1 MSDLEKRVRVQLRK
15 SGKKPIAHKE
25 LRRRAGVGNKDIG
38 EYQKLI
44 DGMQARG
51 EIIGENRRVVLSQN
65 VGARLGTIVKVKG
78 TFGFARLDGAEQDVF
93 VPGRQLMGAMPGDRV
108 MLKVNK
114 SDGALDAGEVLSVL
128 ERARVRLSG
137 TAKPNAYGEL
147 ELIPDNH
154 AFAPLLIEGQRRAA
168 ESGEKVVATIR
179 QEGDSHRDYRAVVDR
194 RFGSAM
200 LAKNCCDAIL
210 DAAGI
215 DRQFGPEILRAAE
228 KAAER
233 DISAELPHRLDLRDE
248 PIFTIDGAD
257 TKDID
262 DAVSLKKTATG
273 WDLGVHIADVS
284 HYVTPGGPL
293 DNDAYRRGTSVY
305 FADSVIPMLPPAL
318 SNGACSLNP
327 QADRLAFSALITLDA
342 DGALTGYRFAKTV
355 IRSRVKG
362 VYDEVNRFLAGE
374 RDPALEGKYREV
386 MAQLPEM
393 AQLAEL
399 LQKRRTARGSLALS
413 STESKIKVDEN
424 GEAVD
429 VLPRVQGQAER
440 LIEELMLT
448 ANEAAA
454 TLALERQLPFV
465 FRVHE
470 TPAPEKLAVL
480 KELLDAVGLFSAK
493 VQPGVRPS
501 VLSDILRRANETPY
515 AVLINSAMLRAMQKA
530 RYNEKNLGHYGLAL
544 ANYTHFT
551 SPIRRY
557 PDLAIH
563 RILSAYVKGEPVQ
576 KLQKRFGAFV
586 ASSAKQSSERELA
599 AMGAERS
606 CEDCYKAEYMS
617 RHIGERYTGIVTSAA
632 AHGVYVQLKSTVEGL
647 VRAESLGEGMLYDG
661 RMQYATADGKRRVRV
676 GDSIA
681 VIVAAA
687 EVSTGRIDFALAD
700 PTAHPNS

>member
-15 SGKKPIAHKE
+15 SGQKPIAHKE
-25 LRRRAGVGNKDIG
+25 LRRRAGVDKKDID

-44 DGMQARG
+44 DRMQARG

-65 VGARLGTIVKVKG
+65 IGARPATIIKVKS
-78 TFGFARLDGAEQDVF
+78 TFGFARPDGAERDVF

-108 MLKVNK
+108 MLRVKK
-114 SDGALDAGEVLSVL
+114 SDGELDAGEVLSFL

-137 TAKPNAYGEL
+137 AVKPNAYGEL
-147 ELIPDNH
+147 ELIPDNT

-168 ESGEKVVATIR
+168 DIGEKVVATIR
-179 QEGDSHRDYRAVVDR
+179 QQGDSHRDYRAVVEN

-215 DRQFGPEILRAAE
+215 SRSFTPEVWQAAD
-228 KAAER
+228 KVAGR
-233 DISAELPHRLDLRDE
+233 DIASEIPNRLDLRDVT
-248 PIFTIDGAD
+248 IFTIDGAD

-262 DAVSLKKTATG
+262 DAISLQKTETG
-273 WDLGVHIADVS
+273 WALGVHIADVS
-284 HYVTPGGPL
+284 HYVTPGSPL

-305 FADSVIPMLPPAL
+305 FADSVVPMLPPAL

-327 QADRLAFSALITLDA
+327 QEDRLAFSALMTLDP
-342 DGALTGYRFAKTV
+342 DGALTDFRFAKTV

-362 VYDEVNRFLAGE
+362 VYDEVNRILAGE
-374 RDPALEGKYREV
+374 HTQALEEKYEEV
-386 MAQLPEM
+386 KPQLLEM
-393 AQLAEL
+393 AQLAKL
-399 LQKRRTARGSLALS
+399 LQKRREARGALALT

-424 GEAVD
+424 GVAVD

-454 TLALERQLPFV
+454 TLALEQQLPFV

-480 KELLDAVGLFSAK
+480 KELLDVVGLPSGK
-493 VQPGVRPS
+493 VIPGVRPL
-501 VLSDILRRANETPY
+501 VLSDILQRANATSY
-515 AVLINSAMLRAMQKA
+515 AVLINSALLRAMQKA

-563 RILSAYVKGEPVQ
+563 RILSAYVKGEPVA
-576 KLQKRFGAFV
+576 KLQKRFGTFA
-586 ASSAKQSSERELA
+586 ASAAKQSSDAELA
-599 AMGAERS
+599 AMGAERA
-606 CEDCYKAEYMS
+606 CEDSYKAEYMS
-617 RHIGERYTGIVTSAA
+617 RHIGERYTGTVTSAA
-632 AHGVYVQLKSTVEGL
+632 AHGVYVQLENTVEGL
-647 VRAESLGEGMLYDG
+647 VRVESLGEGMLYDG
-661 RMQYATADGKRRVRV
+661 RMQYAASDGKRRVRV

-700 PTAHPNS
+700 LIANSKT

>member
-25 LRRRAGVGNKDIG
+25 LRRRAGVGKQDNDA
-38 EYQKLI
+38 YQKLM
-44 DGMQARG
+44 DQMQARG

-65 VGARLGTIVKVKG
+65 IGARPATIIKVKG
-78 TFGFARLDGAEQDVF
+78 TFGFARPDGAEQDVF

-114 SDGALDAGEVLSVL
+114 SDGALYAGEVLSFL

-137 TAKPNAYGEL
+137 TARPNAYGEL
-147 ELIPDNH
+147 ELLPDNH

-168 ESGEKVVATIR
+168 DAGEKVVATIR
-179 QEGDSHRDYRAVVDR
+179 QEGESHRDYRAIVEK
-194 RFGSAM
+194 RFGSAT

-215 DRQFGPEILRAAE
+215 DRHFSAEVLQAAD
-228 KAAER
+228 KAAQRSIAQE
-233 DISAELPHRLDLRDE
+233 IPGRLDLRGE
-248 PIFTIDGAD
+248 KIFTIDGPD

-262 DAVSLKKTATG
+262 DAISLHKTQTG
-273 WDLGVHIADVS
+273 WELGVHIADVS

-293 DNDAYRRGTSVY
+293 DDDAYRRGTSVY
-305 FADSVIPMLPPAL
+305 FADSVVPMLPPAL

-327 QADRLAFSALITLDA
+327 QADRLAFSALMTLDP
-342 DGALTGYRFAKTV
+342 DGALTGFRFVKTV
-355 IRSRVKG
+355 IRSCVKG
-362 VYDEVNRFLAGE
+362 VYDEVNRILAGE
-374 RDPALEGKYREV
+374 WDAVLEEKYGPVRP
-386 MAQLPEM
+386 QLLEM

-399 LQKRRTARGSLALS
+399 LKKRRTARGSLALS
-413 STESKIKVDEN
+413 STESKIKVDED
-424 GEAVD
+424 GLAVD
-429 VLPRVQGQAER
+429 VLPRVQGQAEG

-454 TLALERQLPFV
+454 TLALEQQLPFV

-470 TPAPEKLAVL
+470 TPAPEKLLTL

-493 VQPGVRPS
+493 VQPGVRPA
-501 VLSDILRRANETPY
+501 VLSDILRRGNETPY

-563 RILSAYVKGEPVQ
+563 RILSAYVKGDPAP
-576 KLQKRFGAFV
+576 KLQKRFGTFA
-586 ASSAKQSSERELA
+586 ASASKQSSERELA
-599 AMGAERS
+599 AVGAERA

-632 AHGVYVQLKSTVEGL
+632 AHGVYVRLPNTVEGL

-676 GDSIA
+676 GDSVA

-687 EVSTGRIDFALAD
+687 EVSAGRIDFALAD
-700 PTAHPNS
+700 LSPGARA

>member
-15 SGKKPIAHKE
+15 SGQKPIAHKE
-25 LRRRAGVGNKDIG
+25 LRRRAGVDKKDID

-44 DGMQARG
+44 NRMQARG

-65 VGARLGTIVKVKG
+65 VGARPATIIKVKS
-78 TFGFARLDGAEQDVF
+78 TFGFARPDGAERDVF

-108 MLKVNK
+108 MLRVKK
-114 SDGALDAGEVLSVL
+114 SDGELDAGEVLSFL

-147 ELIPDNH
+147 ELIPDNT

-168 ESGEKVVATIR
+168 DIGEKVVATIR
-179 QEGDSHRDYRAVVDR
+179 QQGDSHRDYRAVVEN
-194 RFGSAM
+194 RFGSAT

-215 DRQFGPEILRAAE
+215 SRSFTPEVLQAAD

-233 DISAELPHRLDLRDE
+233 DIASEIPNRLDLRDV

-262 DAVSLKKTATG
+262 DAISLQKTETG
-273 WDLGVHIADVS
+273 WALGVHIADVS
-284 HYVTPGGPL
+284 HYVMPGSPL

-305 FADSVIPMLPPAL
+305 FADSVVPMLPPAL

-327 QADRLAFSALITLDA
+327 QEDRLAFSALMTLDP
-342 DGALTGYRFAKTV
+342 DGALTDYRFAKTV

-362 VYDEVNRFLAGE
+362 VYDEVNRILAGE
-374 RDPALEGKYREV
+374 QDAALEAKYHEV
-386 MAQLPEM
+386 KPQLLEM
-393 AQLAEL
+393 AQLAKL
-399 LQKRRTARGSLALS
+399 LQQRRETRGALALT

-424 GEAVD
+424 GAAVD

-454 TLALERQLPFV
+454 TLALEQQLPFV

-480 KELLDAVGLFSAK
+480 KELLDAVGLFSGK

-501 VLSDILRRANETPY
+501 ILSDILRRAQETPY

-563 RILSAYVKGEPVQ
+563 RILSAYAKGEPVA
-576 KLQKRFGAFV
+576 KLQKRFGTFA
-586 ASSAKQSSERELA
+586 ASAAKQSSERELA
-599 AMGAERS
+599 AMGAERA

-632 AHGVYVQLKSTVEGL
+632 AHGVYVQLENTVEGL
-647 VRAESLGEGMLYDG
+647 VRVESLGEGMLYDG

-676 GDSIA
+676 GDTIA

-687 EVSTGRIDFALAD
+687 EVSSGRIDFALAD
-700 PTAHPNS
+700 LTVDLKA